1 MSAVTLEPTVSTNK
15 TVIRNWGGPIAMAI
29 LALIGLVVFA
39 LRNPGTTAQFGI
51 SNAGDSIQIPA
62 ISANTALWGW
72 IFSILLV
79 ALAAYALYTTAKK
92 GIIYSWVGWA
102 FAAIFVAAF
111 LVWVIGSANTPNVFL
126 SGLIAGSFT
135 LATPLIFGS
144 LSGVLCERAGIVN
157 IAIEGQLLAGAFAAA
172 VGATLTQSPWVGLIC
187 AMAAGTL
194 VGLVLAVFSIKYVV
208 NQIIVGVVLNVLVT
222 GLTSFLF
229 SQVLADNAE
238 TLNSPVHFETIRI
251 PVLADIPIFGPIL
264 FNQTIVGYLMY
275 LAVIG
280 IWYALFKTKW
290 GLRVRA
296 VGEHPTAA
304 DTVGI
309 NVNRTRYLNTL
320 YGGAVAGLGGA
331 FFTLVSSGSFSKE
344 MTAGQGFIALAAL
357 IFGRW
362 NPIGAFFAALLFG
375 FATNLQFVLSIL
387 GTPVPSQFLIMLPY
401 VVTIVAV
408 AGLVGK
414 SRGPAA
420 AGIAYVK
427 G

>member
-1 MSAVTLEPTVSTNK
+1 MSAVTLEPTVSTHK
-15 TVIRNWGGPIAMAI
+15 AVIRNWGAPIAMAV
-29 LALIGLVVFA
+29 LALIALLVFGI
-39 LRNPGTTAQFGI
+39 RNPGTTASFGI
-51 SNAGDSIQIPA
+51 SNANDAIQLPA
-62 ISANTALWGW
+62 LNVNTALWGW
-72 IFSILLV
+72 IFSIILV

-92 GIIYSWVGWA
+92 GIISSWVGWGFA
-102 FAAIFVAAF
+102 FVFVAAF
-111 LVWVIGSANTPNVFL
+111 LVWVIGSANTTSVFL
-126 SGLIAGSFT
+126 TGLIAGSFT
-135 LATPLIFGS
+135 LAVPLIFGS
-144 LSGVLCERAGIVN
+144 LSGVLGERAGIVN

-172 VGATLTQSPWVGLIC
+172 VGSSITGSPWVGLIC
-187 AMAAGTL
+187 AMAAGLL
-194 VGLVLAVFSIKYVV
+194 VGLVLAVFAIKYVV
-208 NQIIVGVVLNVLVT
+208 DQIIVGVVLNVLVT

-238 TLNSPVHFETIRI
+238 TFNSPVHFETIRI
-251 PVLADIPIFGPIL
+251 PVLADIPIFGNIL

-275 LAVIG
+275 VAVIG

-309 NVNRTRYLNTL
+309 NVNRTRYLNTM

-420 AGIAYVK
+420 AGVAYVK